1 TRFSEL
7 TATRFSELTA
17 TRRPPPSLQWGKPP
31 TTHRPLRAFMAGY
44 QLEGPK
50 PARMYEVILPKKL
63 GYFGKVQEVLEDLFD
78 ESAIRAV
85 PFIRR
90 SLADH
95 RRRDASFD
103 EDGWVKTLC
112 KASGGYSIYEMDG
125 RYVSP

>member
-1 TRFSEL
+1 
-7 TATRFSELTA
+7 
-17 TRRPPPSLQWGKPP
+17 
-31 TTHRPLRAFMAGY
+31 MAGY

-50 PARMYEVILPKKL
+50 AARMYEVILPKKL

-78 ESAIRAV
+78 EEAIRAV
-85 PFIRR
+85 PFIQRAI
-90 SLADH
+90 ADR

-125 RYVSP
+125 RYVSPAGKS